1 MAWTP
6 ANTSLKVIDELFVY
20 TNYSQTFSYVD
31 DLDPTT
37 NYSVT
42 KIVADKTNSLMNVG
56 TNTISGQY
64 DGVPH
69 GGGSITYLTKD
80 KTYKTVTNFNDI
92 TNSYEIC
99 SYSPP
104 TVQTVTYTYTV
115 TAKDQNN
122 IGPDVTNTYTV
133 VVTFNWDTGKTALRN
148 AIATTR
154 IGR

>member
-31 DLDPTT
+31 DLNPSS
-37 NYSVT
+37 NYVVT
-42 KIVADKTNSLMNVG
+42 GIVADKTNSLMNIG

-80 KTYKTVTNFNDI
+80 KTYKTVTNLNDI
-92 TNSYEIC
+92 TTSYEIC